1 MRLAMS
7 DMQRIDPDAPRPSP
21 LPVGWRLELF
31 APRLEWARAGLGAGL
46 GAMAAMAAAAGT
58 DSSLAGL
65 AVAVA
70 WGGWIAFR
78 RRQRQIA
85 RNGTLEALLLA
96 LRRGEPFESDPSQLG
111 DIAPLIEPFQAA
123 WRTFPESR
131 KRGRALADRILE
143 LCQEMERGF
152 GSLEHSTLGQE
163 EAVEETASLVAHMRT
178 SMSSIGEQVDQLMRA
193 SDESASSVLQ
203 MSSSIEEVAG
213 NTATLHEVVEASTSS
228 VHEMGASIRQVAE
241 GAEQVQEMAEG
252 TASSVTQMDRSIQEV
267 SSHAHEAAVLTQTA
281 HSGAESGTDAVRAT
295 ISDIEQISTLT
306 SQAKER
312 LTGLVARVSKI
323 GNILSAID
331 EINDET
337 NLLSLNA
344 AIIAAQAGEQGKAF
358 LVVANHVK
366 TLARRTASSTQD
378 IERLIA
384 NIEAESGAAVQAM
397 EAGIEAVQAGV
408 ARSRT
413 AGDALLAIQEA
424 CRDASERVNEI
435 ARATAEQSR
444 NSKGVAESTR
454 RTSLSI
460 QQISEAMN
468 EQRRASEEMLSNAER
483 ALETCR
489 HVHRSTDE
497 QRSTSRFITQAIS
510 DIRDMIRVIGEQTT
524 VHGRASEDVS
534 AAVMALLE
542 NAQQAGATAKPM
554 RSLLGELRSQAAT
567 MDEAEQPLPP
577 PMPRDPSS
585 GSSAES
591 GTAAAPH
598 ESGEIERPY
607 GPTIAAA
614 QPPSTATA
622 SPAR

>member
-7 DMQRIDPDAPRPSP
+7 DMQRIDPEPPRPSP
-21 LPVGWRLELF
+21 SSLGWAADPL
-31 APRLEWARAGLGAGL
+31 APRLEWLRAGLGAGL
-46 GAMAAMAAAAGT
+46 GAIAAIVVAAGF
-58 DSSLAGL
+58 DSSIAGL
-65 AVAVA
+65 AVALA
-70 WGGWIAFR
+70 AGGGIALR
-78 RRQRQIA
+78 ARQRQSV
-85 RNGTLEALLLA
+85 RNDALEDLLRA
-96 LRRGEPFESDPSQLG
+96 LRRGEPFDSDPIRLG

-123 WRTFPESR
+123 WRALPESR
-131 KRGRALADRILE
+131 RQARDLTLRIRE
-143 LCQEMERGF
+143 LCQEMDRGL
-152 GSLEHSTLGQE
+152 GSLERSTLGQE

-203 MSSSIEEVAG
+203 MSSSIEEVAA

-281 HSGAESGTDAVRAT
+281 YSGAESGTDAVRAT

-312 LTGLVARVSKI
+312 LTGLVSRVSKI

-384 NIEAESGAAVQAM
+384 DIESESGGAVHAM
-397 EAGIEAVQAGV
+397 EAGIAAVQTGV

-468 EQRRASEEMLSNAER
+468 EQRRASEEMLANAER

-554 RSLLGELRSQAAT
+554 RSLLAALRSEAAT
-567 MDEAEQPLPP
+567 LDAAEESPP
-577 PMPRDPSS
+577 SP
-585 GSSAES
+585 
-591 GTAAAPH
+591 PH
-598 ESGEIERPY
+598 ERGAIERPY
-607 GPTIAAA
+607 GPTIAAEQSA
-614 QPPSTATA
+614 SATA